1 MLSGSECDDSGSG
14 HLKWASVYVW
24 PKVVV
29 DRLKNSATV
38 EQQQQQQQSS
48 TMIVSLNFSLNTTY
62 CVCIRASSAW

>member
-38 EQQQQQQQSS
+38 EQQQQQSS